1 MENKEKYITVLD
13 FEDGRVYQYKSENF
27 ENSDDYERIITDEG
41 HSLSNCEWMIH
52 DKPGVIK
59 RYTIM

>member
-13 FEDGRVYQYKSENF
+13 FETCEVYQYKIPYKEVEALEF
-27 ENSDDYERIITDEG
+27 FIEKQGHNSG
-41 HSLSNCEWMIH
+41 NCQWMVH
-52 DKPGVIK
+52 NKSRVIK